1 MSKPVEKANN
11 DKNQRIRHHNNLVA
25 QLINDFSNDRRKKE
39 AENSGYGK
47 QQADDRSRGPIK
59 QNQHIRAKRE
69 KHLLSRSVENLKE
82 IIFCVFLPKI
92 ESPLCLVCFTAA
104 CQSEGK
110 YRSKGNQNCGDSK
123 NRPIRNHAG
132 NEQECSA
139 DNQKADQAVLLHDGA
154 V

>member
-104 CQSEGK
+104 CQRKANTAPRATELW
-110 YRSKGNQNCGDSK
+110 RQQNQPDTQSRRKRTGMQC
-123 NRPIRNHAG
+123 
-132 NEQECSA
+132 
-139 DNQKADQAVLLHDGA
+139 
-154 V
+154 